1 MPRNAF
7 LSHVQVIAIG
17 LAVLLT
23 LVWLPPTLAA
33 ERNIG
38 LSEKQV
44 PDAAPI
50 SERRVAL
57 VVGNSQYSFSPLRN
71 PVNDASSMAGAT
83 GRPRLRGHPQTD

>member
-1 MPRNAF
+1 MPRNTF

-17 LAVLLT
+17 LAVVMT
-23 LVWLPPTLAA
+23 LVWLAPTLAA

-57 VVGNSQYSFSPLRN
+57 
-71 PVNDASSMAGAT
+71 
-83 GRPRLRGHPQTD
+83 GRI